1 MVLSRRNFL
10 RTALAVPAGV
20 SLASYEALAAPERG
34 QVKITAI
41 KTLRLNGKRGTS
53 QGLIKIE
60 TDSGLVGYGPSYGGP
75 ETRSAIAALET
86 GPGDGDGLI
95 GKDPLAIRVHF
106 HNMFYSRA
114 QRPRNVAPARRELP
128 RRDRHVHSPA
138 SAEQQ
143 AHAA

>member
-1 MVLSRRNFL
+1 
-10 RTALAVPAGV
+10 
-20 SLASYEALAAPERG
+20 
-34 QVKITAI
+34 VKITAI

-75 ETRSAIAALET
+75 ETRMAIAALET
-86 GPGDGDGLI
+86 GPGGGDGLI

-114 QRPRNVAPARRELP
+114 QRPRNVFAYSGIDMALWDLAGSRNFLVAISGTRSCCIPTAPAATSRARK
-128 RRDRHVHSPA
+128 SG
-138 SAEQQ
+138 
-143 AHAA
+143 AAGPSN